1 MRLID
6 ADVMFDFIQQEKAWK
21 QGTMQRPRYDK
32 GKYDAFYETLEIIK
46 NQPTVNA
53 VPVVRC
59 GECEYW
65 QNDGVHIY
73 GMCENPNIGNVKL
86 DTDFCSYGER
96 KDDTHE

>member
-1 MRLID
+1 MPE
-6 ADVMFDFIQQEKAWK
+6 M
-21 QGTMQRPRYDK
+21 
-32 GKYDAFYETLEIIK
+32 TLLEAAEIIL
-46 NQPTVNA
+46 NPHGYGTSERNA
-53 VPVVRC
+53 AECLAASYLRAIAAGEYKQVVRC

>member
-1 MRLID
+1 MNLID
-6 ADVMFDFIQQEKAWK
+6 RDKIPYREYLGDDE
-21 QGTMQRPRYDK
+21 PRVYK
-32 GKYDAFYETLEIIK
+32 SQIDAL
-46 NQPTVNA
+46 PTVEA

-65 QNDGVHIY
+65 QNDSVHIY

>member
-46 NQPTVNA
+46 
-53 VPVVRC
+53 
-59 GECEYW
+59 
-65 QNDGVHIY
+65 
-73 GMCENPNIGNVKL
+73 GN
-86 DTDFCSYGER
+86 Y
-96 KDDTHE
+96 